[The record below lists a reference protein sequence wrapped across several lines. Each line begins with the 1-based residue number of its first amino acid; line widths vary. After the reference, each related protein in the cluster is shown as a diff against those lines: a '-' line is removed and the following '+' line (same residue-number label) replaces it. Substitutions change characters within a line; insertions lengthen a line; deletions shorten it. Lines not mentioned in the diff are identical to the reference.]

1 MRSPYVLQRGDSGNI
16 EVPGTMEAELDGNH
30 GPSEKFGVEFDGSG
44 NDGV

>member
-1 MRSPYVLQRGDSGNI
+1 MRSPCVLQRGDSGNT
-16 EVPGTMEAELDGNH
+16 EVPSTMEAELDGNH